1 MNAGQYLLALSPLPS
16 GTAAQHLLAIQL
28 GAGTGQT
35 IFCSQ
40 RTVVFEQDETT
51 VTRKPKRRAAPV
63 EKPIVQPIASSGKQR
78 DIVAR
83 FSQQSITAVFDGPE
97 ELTVTQRTARTT
109 VTNRADEQIVRR
121 PTKSIVATTGE
132 INVYCTSE

>member
-78 DIVAR
+78 DLVAR
-83 FSQQSITAVFDGPE
+83 FSQPSLVVVFDGPDE
-97 ELTVTQRTARTT
+97 MTITRSTARTT
-109 VTNRADEQIVRR
+109 VTHRADEQVVRR
-121 PTKSIVATTGE
+121 KPKRT
-132 INVYCTSE
+132 

>member
-40 RTVVFEQDETT
+40 RTAIFEQEETFI
-51 VTRKPKRRAAPV
+51 TRQPKREVINEPAF
-63 EKPIVQPIASSGKQR
+63 VQPQPTSDERKQNFYAIFRESSSYVVR
-78 DIVAR
+78 DGAEEV
-83 FSQQSITAVFDGPE
+83 TATRR
-97 ELTVTQRTARTT
+97 TVSRV
-109 VTNRADEQIVRR
+109 VTLREDRAEVIRSR
-121 PTKSIVATTGE
+121 K
-132 INVYCTSE
+132 